1 MSWLAVTAAVLYYTF
16 LPLTTLVRW
25 ILICLAP
32 LIQLFHYFMAALM
45 FPVHLLARFETL
57 YIYLGIAAVIG
68 LITGS
73 ILYFSSTV
81 LISLFNLES
90 VPEDKGRTAASVR
103 AAREQRK
110 LEEAWQSSSLNSEQ
124 TTRWKADTS
133 MQKWLEKDAERR
145 RDERGILG
153 QTILEEDDDSE
164 DVF

>member
-1 MSWLAVTAAVLYYTF
+1 
-16 LPLTTLVRW
+16 
-25 ILICLAP
+25 
-32 LIQLFHYFMAALM
+32 MAAM
-45 FPVHLLARFETL
+45 TFPVSLLARFEVCLSPDTFPGREADAPKTL
-57 YIYLGIAAVIG
+57 YIYLGIASFIG
-68 LITGS
+68 LISGS

-81 LISLFNLES
+81 LVSLFHLES

-103 AAREQRK
+103 AAREQKK